1 MLKLSLQMVNM
12 NGHSEPPLPTSR
24 HPLASQPWSLL
35 RFTQGFVEAVP
46 SACKS
51 THPSSCSHS
60 LHPSGLSS
68 QVTSPAPITARSPRS
83 SSDSRPGPSLRSPL
97 RSLSGFAEGANQ
109 VGGSRK
115 HTTGGPQTFAGIS
128 WEFSPTSCSFC
139 RGLQALPPS

>member
-1 MLKLSLQMVNM
+1 MLKLSIQMVNM
-12 NGHSEPPLPTSR
+12 NGHNEPPLPTSR

-68 QVTSPAPITARSPRS
+68 QVTPPAPITARSPRS
-83 SSDSRPGPSLRSPL
+83 SSDSQPGPSLRSPL

-115 HTTGGPQTFAGIS
+115 HTTGGPQTFAGLS

-139 RGLQALPPS
+139 RGL